1 MLLTKSMSNVYFKVT
16 IEKKWRTQDF
26 DVKSLKGLSPC
37 QLLGSSN
44 LRRYHWIFK
53 LLVAT

>member
-16 IEKKWRTQDF
+16 IEKKLRTQDF

-44 LRRYHWIFK
+44 LRRYH
-53 LLVAT
+53 